1 MTYKIYY
8 DIKRLFNGEKTV
20 SEFYQQ
26 DFSDKDFEDIG
37 KAAALAYAEDKIS
50 SKKLESYSELLSY
63 MDLNKFTFAV
73 FCLYDIYNNS
83 DMILSLTSKRILTRS
98 ISTAVQN
105 VIMKRTDISIDE
117 KSKIYAQ
124 YNENL
129 VDYLSGYIL
138 IKHLNLNTNK
148 P

>member
-1 MTYKIYY
+1 MNYKVYHE
-8 DIKRLFNGEKTV
+8 IKRLFNAEKTV

-26 DFSDKDFEDIG
+26 DFSEKDFEDIG

-63 MDLNKFTFAV
+63 MDLDKFTFAV

-83 DMILSLTSKRILTRS
+83 DMILSITSKQILTRS
-98 ISTAVQN
+98 ISTAVQK
-105 VIMKRTDISIDE
+105 VIMKRTDISIDV
-117 KSKIYAQ
+117 KNKIYEQ

-129 VDYLSGYIL
+129 IDYLSGYIL
-138 IKHLNLNTNK
+138 IKHLNLSTDK
-148 P
+148 S